1 MAGQKVEG
9 PVRIGVGLVGL
20 AVLRMEPEQVML
32 AEAGLQE
39 PRAAATHARE
49 RRLAGLLL
57 LLLLETVVGEEEV
70 ALRQRWVIAI
80 ETKNQLLNVLPIILN
95 CVIGIIN

>member
-57 LLLLETVVGEEEV
+57 LLLETVVGEEEV
-70 ALRQRWVIAI
+70 ALRQRWVVAI
-80 ETKNQLLNVLPIILN
+80 KTKNQLLNVLPIILN
-95 CVIGIIN
+95 FVIGIIN

>member
-57 LLLLETVVGEEEV
+57 LLETVVGEEEV
-70 ALRQRWVIAI
+70 ALRQRWVVAI
-80 ETKNQLLNVLPIILN
+80 KTK
-95 CVIGIIN
+95 INY

>member
-39 PRAAATHARE
+39 PRAATTHARE
-49 RRLAGLLL
+49 RRLAGL

-80 ETKNQLLNVLPIILN
+80 KTKNQLLNVLPIILN
-95 CVIGIIN
+95 FVIGIIN